1 MDVKKLILDK
11 IKQKGQIKSAEIIKQ
26 TGLSRAYINRM
37 LQELRNEGK
46 IILLGQTRKA
56 IYILADKE
64 SVALA
69 KQQVLEFKEICA
81 NKNLNEDF
89 VLDEIKKQTGI
100 FFDLPKN
107 IIGALDFAFLEILNN
122 AIEHS
127 HSKDIMVKV
136 ETNADDIKF
145 WIIDQGIGIFN
156 SIKKKFAFAD
166 DLVAIEHLLKGK
178 QTTDPKR
185 HSGQGIFF
193 TSKLA
198 DVFTII
204 SGRKRLRF
212 IKELDDIF
220 IDDIQEFSGTK
231 IFFSINKS
239 SKTQAK
245 KVFDEFSNEEF
256 EFSKTKILIKLS
268 KNSQGLISR
277 SEARRIMFGLDKFKE
292 IVLDF
297 KGVETVGQGFVD
309 EVFRVWQNKYPEI
322 KISYVNANEN
332 VEFMVRRALR

>member
-1 MDVKKLILDK
+1 MDIKELIIAK
-11 IKQKGQIKSAEIIKQ
+11 IKEKGKIKSKEIVVQ
-26 TGLSRAYINRM
+26 TRFSRAYVNRFF
-37 LQELRNEGK
+37 QELKNEGK
-46 IILLGQTRKA
+46 IIELGRTKGA
-56 IYILADKE
+56 IYVLADGEAITKVKKNIIEFNETFVNKE
-64 SVALA
+64 
-69 KQQVLEFKEICA
+69 
-81 NKNLNEDF
+81 LNEDF
-89 VLDEIKKQTGI
+89 ILNKIKKQTGI
-100 FFDLPKN
+100 FFDLTRN
-107 IIGALDFAFLEILNN
+107 IIDIVDFAFVEMLNN

-127 HSKDIMVKV
+127 RSKDIMVKM
-136 ETNADDIKF
+136 ETNADDINF
-145 WIIDQGIGIFN
+145 WIIDNGVGVFN
-156 SIKKKFAFAD
+156 SVKKKFSISD
-166 DLVAIEHLLKGK
+166 DLFAIEHLLKGK
-178 QTTDPKR
+178 QTTDPKQ

-204 SGRKRLRF
+204 SGRKRLRL

-231 IFFSINKS
+231 IFFSMSRN

-277 SEARRIMFGLDKFKE
+277 SEARRIVFGLDKFKE

-297 KGVETVGQGFVD
+297 KGVETVGQGFCD

-322 KISYVNANEN
+322 KISYINANEN
-332 VEFMVRRALR
+332 VEFMIKRVK